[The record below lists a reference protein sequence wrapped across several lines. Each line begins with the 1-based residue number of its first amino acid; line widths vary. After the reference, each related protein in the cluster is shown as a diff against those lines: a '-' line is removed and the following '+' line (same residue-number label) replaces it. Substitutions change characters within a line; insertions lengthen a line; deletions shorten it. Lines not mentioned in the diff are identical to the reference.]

1 MPKRLF
7 VGGQD
12 QKKFSDE
19 DFVVESFLTNAKP
32 YMLRLGK
39 GNVSLAP
46 LYKKE
51 RDCLLVDFAGNP
63 LNRSYY
69 ARQVK
74 LVRRG

>member
-1 MPKRLF
+1 MQLPKRLF

-32 YMLRLGK
+32 NMLRLGT

-46 LYKKE
+46 LYKKV
-51 RDCLLVDFAGNP
+51 RDCL
-63 LNRSYY
+63 
-69 ARQVK
+69 
-74 LVRRG
+74 